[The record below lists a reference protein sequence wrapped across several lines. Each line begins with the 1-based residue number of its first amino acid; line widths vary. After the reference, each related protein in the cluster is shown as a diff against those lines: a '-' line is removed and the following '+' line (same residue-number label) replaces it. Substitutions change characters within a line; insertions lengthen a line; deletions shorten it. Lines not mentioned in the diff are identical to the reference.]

1 MTFTQ
6 EGNSRLQEIAW
17 DDWFRSFDER
27 ELVFIYQEMKKDG
40 SQSNF
45 FRLDNPERE
54 DG

>member
-1 MTFTQ
+1 MASTTAARR
-6 EGNSRLQEIAW
+6 GAVVHAPA
-17 DDWFRSFDER
+17 RSETR
-27 ELVFIYQEMKKDG
+27 SDG